1 MRALI
6 VVTLILTGCVRD
18 VHHYDNVSGPSS
30 AIVFLTDFGTR
41 DGAVAAMKGVARE
54 IAPNVGLFDLTHD
67 IPPYDI
73 WEGAYRLDQTI
84 EYWPKGTVFV
94 AVVDPG
100 VGTDRRSVVLETK
113 SGHILVGPDNGLFTL
128 VADRLGVAA
137 LHQIAVEQHR
147 RAGSEASHTFHGRDV
162 FAVVAAKIAS
172 YPYGAVLNIG
182 PALEPAVTRLDYQPP
197 RATADAVIGTIPV
210 LDPAYGNVWTNV
222 DRKTFESLAVKHG
235 DPIAVSIE
243 HDGQVTWSGEVPYA
257 PTFGA
262 VPEGSPLLYL
272 NSRDA
277 VALAINMGNF
287 AVTHKIASGPGWRI
301 RLSKP
306 AAR

>member
-1 MRALI
+1 MRAL
-6 VVTLILTGCVRD
+6 VVATMILTGCVRD
-18 VHHYDNVSGPSS
+18 VHHYEESPWGPSS
-30 AIVFLTDFGTR
+30 AIVLLTDFGTR
-41 DGAVAAMKGVARE
+41 DGAVAAMKGVARG
-54 IAPNVGLFDLTHD
+54 IAPNVALFDLTHD

-113 SGHILVGPDNGLFTL
+113 SGHVVVGPDNGLLTL

-162 FAVVAAKIAS
+162 FAVVAARIAS
-172 YPYGAVLNIG
+172 NQYDMETIG
-182 PALEPAVTRLDYQPP
+182 PALEPAVTRLEYQPP
-197 RATADAVIGTIPV
+197 VATADAVIGTIPV
-210 LDPAYGNVWTNV
+210 LDPAYGNVWTNI
-222 DRKTFESLAVKHG
+222 DRKTFESLGVKHG
-235 DPIAVSIE
+235 DPVAVSIE
-243 HDGQVTWSGEVPYA
+243 HDGQPTWSGEVPYA

-277 VALAINMGNF
+277 VALAINMGSF
-287 AVTHKIASGPGWRI
+287 AATHKIASGPGWRI